1 VNLPSLLSYHGLI
14 LSLLLLLLPSPCPV
28 KEEPGPKDPP
38 TPTDDNDTD
47 DVAPPPSVVAPPPR
61 DAYET
66 PSAVGRLLCG
76 YGGLT
81 FWNQRL
87 GTRNKG
93 SASSPLPCFPRLTPL
108 LLAICGTGLTAV
120 SLLFFS
126 FC

>member
-1 VNLPSLLSYHGLI
+1 MVSFCLSF
-14 LSLLLLLLPSPCPV
+14 PPPCPV
-28 KEEPGPKDPP
+28 EEEPGPKDPP

-47 DVAPPPSVVAPPPR
+47 DVAPPPSVAPPPR

-87 GTRNKG
+87 GTRNKR